1 LIDSIELYVDESS
14 LTGEN
19 HPVNK
24 TCTALPLSINGAFPP
39 ITDQHNI
46 VFMGTLVCSG
56 RGRGLVVAVGDCSE
70 FGKIASQLNAVEQR
84 RSPLQIKIDELGK
97 TLASLSSILIGFIAL
112 VGWLLGRP
120 LLETINIGV
129 SLAVAAIPEGLP
141 ICVTVTLALGVLRMA
156 RAKAIIKKLP
166 VVESLGCATVIA
178 SDKTG
183 TLTQNEMTCRLAYT
197 PSFPK
202 NSFAFTGVGY
212 TAENCHV
219 VKLSDNFSHKVD
231 TSIHPTVNHESSE
244 YLALQALLSTA
255 CLCNNA
261 TYCESEGD
269 DDIILSGQPT
279 EIALLVCAKKLGI
292 NDPRPLYYRLQE
304 IPFTSDRKRMEVRSR
319 PVGSNHFCP
328 AFSLSLQSTAVTQSD
343 SALYFVK
350 GMPEAVIG
358 ECTIY
363 TAPDGTTALMSEGNR
378 AHALSQ
384 SRHMASMGLRVLA
397 MAYGKIVEPYCI
409 RSSRIAW
416 SH

>member
-1 LIDSIELYVDESS
+1 MVDTVELYVDESS

-24 TCTALPLSINGAFPP
+24 TGAALALSPMGAIPP
-39 ITDQHNI
+39 ITEQHNI

-56 RGRGLVVAVGDCSE
+56 RGRAFVVSVGDYSE
-70 FGKIASQLNAVEQR
+70 FGKVATQLNAVEQR
-84 RSPLQIKIDELGK
+84 KSPLQIKIDELGR
-97 TLASLSSILIGFIAL
+97 TLAFVSSILIAFIAL
-112 VGWLLGRP
+112 LGWLLGRP

-166 VVESLGCATVIA
+166 VVESLGCANVIA

-183 TLTQNEMTCRLAYT
+183 TLTQNEMTCRLAFT

-202 NSFAFTGVGY
+202 CSFAFKGVGY
-212 TAENCHV
+212 STKNGAV
-219 VKLSDNFSHKVD
+219 VKLTDPVSHFCAVDDN
-231 TSIHPTVNHESSE
+231 IHSAVTHGSSE
-244 YLALQALLSTA
+244 YDALQALLEAA

-261 TYCESEGD
+261 SFSESDGEEVF
-269 DDIILSGQPT
+269 LSGQPT
-279 EIALLVCAKKLGI
+279 EIALLVGAKKLGI
-292 NDPRPLYYRLQE
+292 TDPRPLYYRLQE

-319 PVGSNHFCP
+319 PLSNNHSCNGFTLCQVQIP
-328 AFSLSLQSTAVTQSD
+328 DQASTDNS
-343 SALYFVK
+343 LYFVK

-358 ECTIY
+358 ECIY
-363 TAPDGTTALMSEGNR
+363 NTSADGSHSLMSDGAR

-384 SRHMASMGLRVLA
+384 SRQMASLGLRVLA
-397 MAYGKIVEPYCI
+397 
-409 RSSRIAW
+409 IAFGEK
-416 SH
+416 